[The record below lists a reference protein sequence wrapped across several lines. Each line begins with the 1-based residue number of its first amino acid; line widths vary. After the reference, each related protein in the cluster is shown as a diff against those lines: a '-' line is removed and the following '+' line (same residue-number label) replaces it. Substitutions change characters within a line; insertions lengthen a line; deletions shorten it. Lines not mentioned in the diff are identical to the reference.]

1 MEKRN
6 VEMKRKFLH
15 LFLGIILVALLMF
28 GFIGTIH
35 VFFMIIIMIIIS
47 FLSKKHKIPVVYW
60 FLKNFEREE
69 NLKKFPAKG
78 FIFYL
83 IGAFLVLLFF
93 PMDIAMPA
101 ILVLAFADSI
111 GHMFGIRFGKIP
123 HPFVSTK
130 FLEGWIVGLIAG
142 FIGAFIFVPW
152 HEALAA
158 SFFAMLVEG
167 IEIKIGT
174 DEIDD
179 NLIIP
184 LVAAI
189 AIWGV
194 RTLF

>member
-6 VEMKRKFLH
+6 IEIKRKFLH

-28 GFIGTIH
+28 GFVGKIH
-35 VFFMIIIMIIIS
+35 VFFMIIITVIIS

-93 PMDIAMPA
+93 PLDIAMPA

-111 GHMFGIRFGKIP
+111 GHLFGIKFGKIP

-130 FLEGWIVGLIAG
+130 FLEGWIAGFIAG

-152 HEALAA
+152 PQALAA

-167 IEIKIGT
+167 IEIKIGA

-194 RTLF
+194 RVLF